1 VLEEHLLEEELSVKS
16 EETQS
21 GSEVNED
28 TLTKVVVSQEKE
40 NFFVSQS
47 KANLPGISDENL
59 TRERLEEITNLDKST
74 SCATCKSE
82 SNITIFENV
91 VSTELES
98 SCNFGTDDGK
108 LPEAIGRFTILC
120 VAKSVKKTP
129 GKSEEGNKTITKEF
143 KTEGVFNYI
152 TVASSTSPNAGK
164 DFLKGDDLVN
174 DTKSR
179 CVTVC
184 ENSAKEKGINF
195 DWPNE
200 KFSYEVEP
208 EVKLTGDSLALSLI
222 ICIMSFVLKRLP
234 PADLCCTGAVDGC
247 GNFRRVGGL
256 KYKLKAGA
264 DAGKSR
270 ILLPLAMKQEFENIE
285 MEQRYGIVACYVINI
300 KDLIELLFPPKKKD

>member
-1 VLEEHLLEEELSVKS
+1 MVLEEHLLEEELSVKS

-120 VAKSVKKTP
+120 VAKSVKKTS
-129 GKSEEGNKTITKEF
+129 GKTEEGNKTITKEF
-143 KTEGVFNYI
+143 KTEGVFRYI

-164 DFLKGDDLVN
+164 DFLKGDDLVD

-184 ENSAKEKGINF
+184 ENYSKEKGITF
-195 DWPNE
+195 DWEKE

-208 EVKLTGDSLALSLI
+208 VN
-222 ICIMSFVLKRLP
+222 
-234 PADLCCTGAVDGC
+234 LCCTGAVDAC
-247 GNFRRVGGL
+247 GNLRRVGGL
-256 KYKLKAGA
+256 KYKLQAAFTLGKTTIILPEDMKA
-264 DAGKSR
+264 
-270 ILLPLAMKQEFENIE
+270 EFDKLSEDE
-285 MEQRYGIVACYVINI
+285 RCGLTAKYAKNI
-300 KDLIELLFPPKKKD
+300 KDLISQVFPA

>member
-1 VLEEHLLEEELSVKS
+1 MI
-16 EETQS
+16 QS
-21 GSEVNED
+21 S
-28 TLTKVVVSQEKE
+28 S
-40 NFFVSQS
+40 
-47 KANLPGISDENL
+47 
-59 TRERLEEITNLDKST
+59 EITNLVKST

-82 SNITIFENV
+82 SNITIFETV

-184 ENSAKEKGINF
+184 ENYAKEKGIAF

-234 PADLCCTGAVDGC
+234 PSDLCCTGAVDAC
-247 GNFRRVGGL
+247 GNLRRVGGL
-256 KYKLKAGA
+256 KYKLQAAFTLGKTTIILPEDMKA
-264 DAGKSR
+264 
-270 ILLPLAMKQEFENIE
+270 EFDKLSEDE
-285 MEQRYGIVACYVINI
+285 RCGLTAKYAKNI
-300 KDLIELLFPPKKKD
+300 KDLISQVFPA